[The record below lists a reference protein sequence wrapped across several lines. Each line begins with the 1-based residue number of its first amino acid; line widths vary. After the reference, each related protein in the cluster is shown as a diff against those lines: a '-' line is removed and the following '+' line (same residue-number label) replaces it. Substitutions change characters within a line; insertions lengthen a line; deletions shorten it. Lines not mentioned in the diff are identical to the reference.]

1 MWRLSVMQVCRLLSD
16 PGADLVL
23 AAIDAGIP
31 VVPLPG
37 PNAALT
43 ALIASGLDTREFT
56 FFRRFY
62 QRKSSHRKEFV
73 GARGYI

>member
-1 MWRLSVMQVCRLLSD
+1 MELLLSGHDVAVISDAGMPAISD

-37 PNAALT
+37 PNAP
-43 ALIASGLDTREFT
+43 
-56 FFRRFY
+56 
-62 QRKSSHRKEFV
+62 
-73 GARGYI
+73 